1 MKILFVRHGK
11 TSWNSQKK
19 IQGSVDIPL
28 STEGI
33 EHAEK
38 MAKKLENMNIDV
50 AFCSKLTRANQ
61 TMEIINNS
69 RKDKIPV
76 IFEL

>member
-50 AFCSKLTRANQ
+50 AFCSKLTRAKLYLK
-61 TMEIINNS
+61 M
-69 RKDKIPV
+69 
-76 IFEL
+76 L